1 MKIKPLFLLGA
12 ALLLA
17 ACGGGNARSGHTAQ
31 DEACALEYARGF
43 RIERADDYTLVNV
56 RNPWDTTQL
65 LHTYV
70 LVPAGEP
77 LPESLPEGT
86 LLRTPLQRVVA
97 FSSVHCGML
106 DFLGVDE
113 TLVGI
118 CESRYVNIPGIQE
131 RLQQG
136 LIADVGDASAPNIE
150 RIIELAPEALITTP
164 LEGMSYGRVEKIGI
178 PLLETTDYME
188 LTPLGR
194 AEWIRF
200 YGLLF
205 GKEQLAD
212 SLFTRTA
219 EAYNT
224 LKAKVAGVNGRP
236 RMLPENKTGSAWYI
250 PGGQS
255 YAANLYRDA
264 GADYP
269 WSDNTQSGSV
279 PLSFEHVLE
288 RAADADVW
296 VFKYNRPQDMTYADL
311 ESEYGGYTRF
321 APFRNRNVYGCNTHT
336 ATYYEDI
343 PIHPDY
349 VLEDMVWIF
358 HPELM
363 PDYTPRYFRKLQE

>member
-1 MKIKPLFLLGA
+1 MNIKQLFSLGA
-12 ALLLA
+12 ALVLA
-17 ACGGGNARSGHTAQ
+17 ACGGPSRSGQTVQ
-31 DEACALEYARGF
+31 GEAYPLEYARGLS
-43 RIERADDYTLVNV
+43 IERAEGYTRVNI
-56 RNPWDTTQL
+56 RNPWDTTAMLQ
-65 LHTYV
+65 TYV

-77 LPESLPEGT
+77 LPDTLPEGT

-106 DFLGVDE
+106 DFLDADE

-136 LIADVGDASAPNIE
+136 LIADVGDAGAPNIE

-178 PLLETTDYME
+178 PLIETTDYME

-205 GKEQLAD
+205 GKERLAD
-212 SLFTRTA
+212 SLFACTA

-224 LKAKVAGVNGRP
+224 LKAKVAEAGKRP
-236 RMLPENKTGSAWYI
+236 RMLSETKTGSAWYI
-250 PGGQS
+250 PGGRS

-269 WSDNTQSGSV
+269 WSDNAQSGSV

-311 ESEYGGYTRF
+311 ENEYGGYTRF
-321 APFRNRNVYGCNTHT
+321 APLRNRNVYGCNTHT
-336 ATYYEDI
+336 ATYYEDV
-343 PIHPDY
+343 PIHPDW
-349 VLEDMVWIF
+349 VLADLVWIF